1 MKTSHLKSLALA
13 AVLGAGLSAP
23 ATATE
28 ILFGYL
34 EQPGSPM
41 DKAANVF
48 AEKLAEATDGE
59 MEVIL
64 YPARQ
69 LGDAQQLVE
78 QTSSGQIQMYA
89 AGYTGHAPFDYTAL
103 PYLFDDWD
111 HFREA
116 LFGDP
121 GTPWI
126 ESFRSDKNMQL
137 VGIVERGPRHLSTT
151 EREVNTPEDVKG
163 LRIRAPQI
171 DIFVETWRA
180 LGAVPEPIP
189 FGELYLSLRTGVVDS
204 QENPIETFATNNFQE
219 VQKYLILTGHV
230 LLPNFV
236 AMNADFYDGLSDDQ
250 KAAVATAW
258 EAAGKAGADALAEE
272 EGVMLEKMKEDG
284 LVVIE
289 PDKDAFREATASVA
303 GSVDVDTVWA
313 PGTLDKIRAM
323 R

>member
-1 MKTSHLKSLALA
+1 MKTTTIKGLALA
-13 AVLGAGLSAP
+13 AVLGAGLAGP
-23 ATATE
+23 ASATE

-48 AEKLAEATDGE
+48 AEELAKATDGE
-59 MEVIL
+59 LEVIL

-89 AGYTGHAPFDYTAL
+89 AGYTGHAPFNYTAL

-116 LFGDP
+116 LFGEA
-121 GTPWI
+121 GAPWI
-126 ESFRSDKNMQL
+126 ESFRDDKNMQL
-137 VGIVERGPRHLSTT
+137 IGIVERGPRHLSTT
-151 EREVNTPEDVKG
+151 DREVNSPEDVEG
-163 LRIRAPQI
+163 LKIRAPQI

-189 FGELYLSLRTGVVDS
+189 FGELYLSLRTGVVDA

-219 VQKYLILTGHV
+219 VQKNLILTGHV

-236 AMNADFYDGLSDDQ
+236 AMNADFYDGLSDAQ
-250 KAAVATAW
+250 KDAVAAAW
-258 EAAGKAGADALAEE
+258 DAAGKAGAEALATD
-272 EGVMLEKMKEDG
+272 EGEMLAKMKDDG

-289 PDKDAFREATASVA
+289 VDKAAFREATASVS
-303 GSVDVDTVWA
+303 GSVDIDEVWA
-313 PGTLDKIRAM
+313 PGTLDKIRAL